1 MLRSIR
7 SKVLMAIIGVTLL
20 TASAIT
26 LVFYMKSS
34 VLIEENYTFNT
45 SERTGQLVRTMD
57 QELADVYFINTS
69 AACDPALEALVN
81 RYREQKSDS
90 VLEEIASLLHE
101 YSSRNHTL
109 ESIYLVMGEERLAV
123 TSQDYPLYRKNI
135 PEETVAQ
142 VGMLA
147 EEYVTPVVQED
158 FVHSSGRVITLPQI
172 MTAGSFEDVYL
183 LANINERTLYY
194 DYLDGL
200 QGEKASQVLLL
211 NRQGEIISAPD
222 SSLVG
227 TVYEAGE
234 GQELPLTDGVYKQ
247 GRSGEIRIFN
257 RGDFSECAILLSVTR
272 GEILKELNQMQVFL
286 LLILAIFLA
295 LSLIPAKLIAG
306 TVYRPLKKLTSAME
320 EVSQGELEVRAE
332 VVSKDEIGK
341 LSNTFNH
348 MLDQIEELI
357 QRLLEEEN
365 QKKDAELEALQYQ
378 ITPHFMYNTLNSI
391 KFAALVK
398 GEKELGGLIGDFV
411 ELLQTTISK
420 KGAMITVAD
429 ELHILGCYLNLQ
441 SFRYG
446 GTIKVEYEVEKEAEN
461 CLLPRLLL
469 QPLVEN
475 AILHGIDLKKEEGR
489 ILIRAGIKDG
499 LLRIDVTDNGRGM
512 TEEQIHTLLNSK
524 VKKTSGLSAI
534 GIPNIR
540 DRLHLYYGE
549 KGTITYQS
557 GHTGTTATVSLPAAR
572 AADRPPHNSAGPLWN
587 MAEPL
592 NDSAEKQHNEAD
604 PLHNGVG
611 ELHNEDEA
619 QNNSAGVM
627 SNEVE
632 PLRNKAEPLR
642 KVDKADKSERG
653 V

>member
-1 MLRSIR
+1 
-7 SKVLMAIIGVTLL
+7 MAIIAVTLL

-26 LVFYMKSS
+26 LVFYLKSS
-34 VLIEENYTFNT
+34 VLIEENYTFNM

-57 QELADVYFINTS
+57 QELSDVYFINAS
-69 AACDPALEALVN
+69 AACDPALGELIG
-81 RYREQKSDS
+81 RYREEKSDS
-90 VLEEIASLLHE
+90 LLEEIAGVLHD
-101 YSSRNHTL
+101 YSTRNHTL

-123 TSQDYPLYRKNI
+123 TSQDYPLYRKDI
-135 PEETVAQ
+135 PQEAVDGVRA
-142 VGMLA
+142 LA
-147 EEYVTPVVQED
+147 EEYITPVVMED
-158 FVHSSGRVITLPQI
+158 FVHHSAKLITLPEI
-172 MTAGSFEDVYL
+172 MTAGSFGDVYL

-194 DYLDGL
+194 AYLDGL
-200 QGEKASQVLLL
+200 QGEKASRAMLL
-211 NRQGEIISAPD
+211 NRQGEIVSAFD
-222 SSLVG
+222 TSLVG
-227 TVYEAGE
+227 TVYGND
-234 GQELPLTDGVYKQ
+234 GQGLPLSDGVYKKE
-247 GRSGEIRIFN
+247 GTGEIQIFN

-286 LLILAIFLA
+286 ILILVLFLA

-306 TVYRPLKKLTSAME
+306 TVYRPLKKLTAAME

-332 VVSKDEIGK
+332 VVSRDEIGK

-357 QRLLEEEN
+357 QQLLKEEN

-420 KGAMITVAD
+420 KGTMITVAD
-429 ELHILGCYLNLQ
+429 ELHILECYLRLQ
-441 SFRYG
+441 SFRCG
-446 GTIKVEYEVEKEAEN
+446 GTIQVEYEVEKEAES

-475 AILHGIDLKKEEGR
+475 AILHGIDLKKEDGR

-499 LLRIDVTDNGRGM
+499 LLRIDVSDNGRGM
-512 TEEQIHTLLNSK
+512 TGEQIDTLLNSK
-524 VKKTSGLSAI
+524 GKKTSGLSAI

-549 KGTITYQS
+549 QGAITYQS
-557 GHTGTTATVSLPAAR
+557 SDGGTTATVSLPEMR
-572 AADRPPHNSAGPLWN
+572 AADNVLQGTGPVQKP
-587 MAEPL
+587 E
-592 NDSAEKQHNEAD
+592 QR
-604 PLHNGVG
+604 
-611 ELHNEDEA
+611 ED
-619 QNNSAGVM
+619 
-627 SNEVE
+627 
-632 PLRNKAEPLR
+632 
-642 KVDKADKSERG
+642 
-653 V
+653 